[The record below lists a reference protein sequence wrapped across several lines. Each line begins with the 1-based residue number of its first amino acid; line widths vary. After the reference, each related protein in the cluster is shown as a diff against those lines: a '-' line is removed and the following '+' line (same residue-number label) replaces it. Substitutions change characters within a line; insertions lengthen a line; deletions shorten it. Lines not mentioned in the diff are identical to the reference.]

1 MNKELLKDNRLSW
14 KAKGL
19 YCYLST
25 VKKSEKITIAKLV
38 KVSKDGSD
46 SVRSALKELVK
57 AGYLS
62 TGSVRNE
69 KGQFDYYYYRLDK

>member
-1 MNKELLKDNRLSW
+1 MNKDLLKDARISW

-62 TGSVRNE
+62 TGRKKKK

>member
-1 MNKELLKDNRLSW
+1 MNKDLLKNTRISW

-25 VKKSEKITIAKLV
+25 IKKSEKITIQKLV

-46 SVRSALKELVK
+46 SVRSALVELVK
-57 AGYLS
+57 ADYLAI
-62 TGSVRNE
+62 GNARNE
-69 KGQFDYYYYRLDK
+69 KGQFDYCYYRLDK